1 MRNELQHI
9 EKIELYITGKLN
21 KEEVIAFENE
31 IAQNP
36 TLAKDVANQ
45 KLIQQAAVRKA
56 IRADV
61 MKFGAGG
68 TSGFSWGK
76 ILGGSFGVIVV
87 LLASLWYFNSTPK
100 ETDENTINLLSYKKS
115 TITHKFPITN
125 QDTLL
130 VTTTTTTELDEDTLQ
145 PKNNANTSKNNSTPK
160 KISYS
165 EDTEC
170 GGLKTWLKPDV
181 QEFKIDPKKGKTI
194 EGNDGTLVIVPTDA
208 FINDEG
214 NLVDSEVTL
223 ELVEALKVSDML
235 AYNLT
240 TMNNK
245 NMLQTGGMIYV
256 QPYANGEKVNINPE
270 RPLYIEI
277 PTDEY
282 NPDMMAW
289 KGETNEEGNIN
300 WVEPQPLKKYLT
312 KVDFENLDFIPNGF
326 DEAVAAGLPFKN
338 HTTNSKFL
346 VDSLYYSLGVE
357 ITEEKILIDSLVGDN
372 NNIIALDDNNQR
384 IMSSGGTNSN
394 FTFREWLELWFG
406 KKYLNGK
413 TQLYG
418 RVQNEFGQTPK
429 GASIYIYQNGFVN
442 KKDITTD
449 DRGYFSFNKLE
460 AGDFR
465 IQVIKSGCDY
475 FMSENFT
482 SNGEDVIKLSK
493 PLTLKTSSLNLTSS
507 KVPMNKIENINYDE
521 EKLKQLDSNNKTS
534 CYINPLSVKTIKSE
548 AFANS
553 FLATKEFEQRIK
565 ILHQMPNAQELFE
578 LYVNNLGKDLYI
590 VDAMVAQK
598 LKGAEK
604 TYFENFAKEKLT
616 NVKDANIYQEQL
628 SKYYNEKKKENIET
642 QQKIHQTYAKKSKE
656 DLMKYQSQMKQLV
669 ADYNQITA
677 SNAPNNTNWSSFG
690 SKVNLPVKSKE
701 IPQSNVV
708 TAPRTYAT
716 TWFSAGWMNIDAYL
730 KLINDNPKEVTVD
743 VKGKKGAKVYQFL
756 NTLKTI
762 VPITIIGTIG
772 SIKFPKKGTTDAS
785 VMSNTYAIGIAKN
798 NGKLFYGSKKYN
810 PYSLDQFDMEWKEVS
825 AEELKN
831 NLKKLDGPAAP
842 LLKEIE
848 AQEKFIQKQLE
859 IKAQKEALKKEMDSL
874 QVKLDKELMKLTAE
888 KNYIQSLER
897 VINECGVSSSNNSI
911 NKESNTEETKPQTEF
926 KVIDW

>member
-1 MRNELQHI
+1 L
-9 EKIELYITGKLN
+9 
-21 KEEVIAFENE
+21 E
-31 IAQNP
+31 I
-36 TLAKDVANQ
+36 
-45 KLIQQAAVRKA
+45 I
-56 IRADV
+56 
-61 MKFGAGG
+61 
-68 TSGFSWGK
+68 
-76 ILGGSFGVIVV
+76 
-87 LLASLWYFNSTPK
+87 
-100 ETDENTINLLSYKKS
+100 
-115 TITHKFPITN
+115 
-125 QDTLL
+125 
-130 VTTTTTTELDEDTLQ
+130 
-145 PKNNANTSKNNSTPK
+145 
-160 KISYS
+160 
-165 EDTEC
+165 
-170 GGLKTWLKPDV
+170 
-181 QEFKIDPKKGKTI
+181 
-194 EGNDGTLVIVPTDA
+194 
-208 FINDEG
+208 
-214 NLVDSEVTL
+214 
-223 ELVEALKVSDML
+223 
-235 AYNLT
+235 
-240 TMNNK
+240 
-245 NMLQTGGMIYV
+245 
-256 QPYANGEKVNINPE
+256 
-270 RPLYIEI
+270 
-277 PTDEY
+277 
-282 NPDMMAW
+282 
-289 KGETNEEGNIN
+289 
-300 WVEPQPLKKYLT
+300 
-312 KVDFENLDFIPNGF
+312 
-326 DEAVAAGLPFKN
+326 
-338 HTTNSKFL
+338 
-346 VDSLYYSLGVE
+346 
-357 ITEEKILIDSLVGDN
+357 

-384 IMSSGGTNSN
+384 IISSGGTNSN

-475 FMSENFT
+475 FMSENFN
-482 SNGEDVIKLSK
+482 SNGEDVIQLAK
-493 PLTLKTSSLNLTSS
+493 PLTLKTSTTSFIGSKMPNIASETMSYEEMKLNLNSLENSS
-507 KVPMNKIENINYDE
+507 
-521 EKLKQLDSNNKTS
+521 
-534 CYINPLSVKTIKSE
+534 CFINPQSVKTIKTD

-616 NVKDANIYQEQL
+616 NVKDANIYQAQL
-628 SKYYNEKKKENIET
+628 SDYYNQKKKENIET
-642 QQKIHQTYAKKSKE
+642 QQKIHQAYAKKSKE
-656 DLMKYQSQMKQLV
+656 DLMKYQSQIKQLV

-701 IPQSNVV
+701 IPKSNVV

-716 TWFSAGWMNIDAYL
+716 PWFSAGWMNIDAYL

-756 NTLKTI
+756 NSLKTI

-859 IKAQKEALKKEMDSL
+859 IKAQKEALKNEMDSL
-874 QVKLDKELMKLTAE
+874 QVKMDKELMKLTAE

-897 VINECGVSSSNNSI
+897 VINECGISSSNNSI
-911 NKESNTEETKPQTEF
+911 NKESNSQNQLQTDEN
-926 KVIDW
+926 